1 MSADDIDFN
10 ALANRLGCTRDFSQV
25 GIIYSD
31 DREQWLVRPSRRY
44 ASPNQSSVS
53 HVVMVNATTPQV
65 AAKSLTNT
73 LRMRL
78 RRRRCHVG

>member
-10 ALANRLGCTRDFSQV
+10 ALANRLGCTRDYSQV

-53 HVVMVNATTPQV
+53 HVVITKVNATTLQV
-65 AAKSLTNT
+65 AAKSLTDT
-73 LRMRL
+73 LS
-78 RRRRCHVG
+78 